1 VLDDAGDRVAQ
12 IEKHWSQIV
21 GPERS
26 AATCRTLQELLDTL
40 TSSHDGA

>member
-21 GPERS
+21 GPERF

-40 TSSHDGA
+40 TSHDGA